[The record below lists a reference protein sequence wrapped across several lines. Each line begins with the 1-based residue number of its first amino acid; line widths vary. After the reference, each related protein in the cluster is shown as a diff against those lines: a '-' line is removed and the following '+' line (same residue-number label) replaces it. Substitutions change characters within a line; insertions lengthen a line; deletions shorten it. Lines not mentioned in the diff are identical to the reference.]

1 WNGSPRRGGTPWSC
15 PHTPPTCRP
24 RASTPSACCSPR
36 RPTMTT
42 DLAGRGTGAG
52 PGSGAG
58 TGSGPGTGP
67 GTTTGT
73 ATGTVTGTGTA
84 PGTVTGAGTAPAAG
98 SGRGRPPADR
108 PRDAACQRFAGELR
122 RALADVP
129 PAAADRPLP
138 EVAVRALGVEDAFGA
153 PAGQPSD
160 GRAAPAG
167 AVPVHLYG
175 HHVIVGP
182 WPDGDRPG
190 CGTCLRRR
198 WQSVRSVGLREGLE
212 LRGGTREAGPWP
224 HLVPFAAQAVAALIA
239 SRAGAPARDAGR
251 PFPDVWLVDVQR
263 LTVRHH
269 PLVPEPD
276 CPECAGPEPVTA
288 EGAALVLR

>member
-1 WNGSPRRGGTPWSC
+1 STRCAICWARCSSPRRARWASPTPGIRCWPTWTRRWYPSPPGRGRRGHRTPRCPGRTSWNGSPRRGGTPWSC

-58 TGSGPGTGP
+58 TGSGPGTGT

-73 ATGTVTGTGTA
+73 ATGTGTA
-84 PGTVTGAGTAPAAG
+84 PGTVTGTGTAPAAG

-182 WPDGDRPG
+182 W
-190 CGTCLRRR
+190 
-198 WQSVRSVGLREGLE
+198 
-212 LRGGTREAGPWP
+212 
-224 HLVPFAAQAVAALIA
+224 
-239 SRAGAPARDAGR
+239 
-251 PFPDVWLVDVQR
+251 
-263 LTVRHH
+263 
-269 PLVPEPD
+269 
-276 CPECAGPEPVTA
+276 
-288 EGAALVLR
+288 